1 MSIGA
6 LEQRRKASRLEYL
19 TIAWMLVETSAIVAG
34 IAAHSVALTGFG
46 LDSVIEIA
54 AAGVVLWQLGSAD
67 EHRVHTAHRLIGASL
82 YALAGYIA
90 AESIYS
96 LVSRERPEHS
106 TLGIA
111 IAVVALMIMPT
122 LARAKRR
129 LGAEMGNAALAADAS
144 ESSLCAYLSAILL
157 AGLVLNAAFGWW
169 WADPVAGLGI
179 AGFALREAREAWAG
193 NDCC

>member
-96 LVSRERPEHS
+96 LVSGERPEHS
-106 TLGIA
+106 ILGIA
-111 IAVVALMIMPT
+111 IAVVALMIMPA

>member
-1 MSIGA
+1 MA
-6 LEQRRKASRLEYL
+6 TATLEQRRRAFRLEYL
-19 TIAWMLVETSAIVAG
+19 TIGWMLIETAAIAAG

-46 LDSVIEIA
+46 LDSVIEIG
-54 AAGVVLWQLGSAD
+54 AAGVVLWQFRSVD
-67 EHRVHTAHRLIGASL
+67 DHRVHRAHRLIGISL

-96 LVSRERPEHS
+96 LARQDRPEHS
-106 TLGIA
+106 FLGIV
-111 IAVVALMIMPT
+111 IAVVALIIMPL
-122 LARAKRR
+122 LARAKHR
-129 LGAEMGNAALAADAS
+129 LGDEMGNAALSADAS

-169 WADPVAGLGI
+169 WADPIAGLGI
-179 AGFALREAREAWAG
+179 AAFAFREGREAWAG